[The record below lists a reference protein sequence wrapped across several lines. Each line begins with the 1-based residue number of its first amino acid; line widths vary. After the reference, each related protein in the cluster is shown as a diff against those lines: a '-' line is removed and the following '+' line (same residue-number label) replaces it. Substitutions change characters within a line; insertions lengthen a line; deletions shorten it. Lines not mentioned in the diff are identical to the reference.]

1 MSSPASEGSADEKNG
16 LIFLDQILDDG
27 NSILNP
33 VAKKD
38 PTQKIRIDCY
48 SSWNFRIK
56 VKIVDNS
63 LNMVPT

>member
-48 SSWNFRIK
+48 SS
-56 VKIVDNS
+56 
-63 LNMVPT
+63 